1 MGGRGFI
8 GNRSS
13 WISSLCDG
21 SYWEIL
27 VGMALG
33 ADCCEEWA
41 GGEVTCPVVVAAKTW
56 ERMRPAQLFSACC
69 HLVTIGGGW
78 GNEPGV
84 DA

>member
-1 MGGRGFI
+1 
-8 GNRSS
+8 
-13 WISSLCDG
+13 
-21 SYWEIL
+21 
-27 VGMALG
+27 MALG